1 MIIAKIVS
9 IQKKGTYTPLIVSP
23 RRVRA
28 INNACVMLVLYKI
41 AFKGAQEIYAGKPG
55 RYYRNEAY
63 YCEGP
68 VITEWNR
75 CVKNITVSSQDH
87 ANKCDLPNGTW
98 QSSGSQR
105 QV

>member
-1 MIIAKIVS
+1 MLLVVS
-9 IQKKGTYTPLIVSP
+9 QKL
-23 RRVRA
+23 VRYNTSVKLNVA
-28 INNACVMLVLYKI
+28 HLFTLT
-41 AFKGAQEIYAGKPG
+41 GAQEMYAGKPG

-75 CVKNITVSSQDH
+75 CVKNVSVSSQDH
-87 ANKCDLPNGTW
+87 TNKCDLPNGTW

-105 QV
+105 NV